1 MGPGISESSPPQS
14 NTGQLPT
21 ASWWTDLESLAH
33 ETQLHLTR
41 TAAASQVSGYV
52 IRELIS
58 RGGQGAVYA
67 GQETATGAAVA
78 IKILRPALFGSESA
92 RRRFEREIEIVGE
105 MQHPNLVRVLR
116 SGTTAGGLP
125 FLVMPR
131 ISGLTYDQWAA
142 AQRGA
147 DLSRIVRAHA
157 ELCEAVH
164 YAHQRGVIHRDLK
177 PSNVLVDEADRP
189 HVLDFGLA
197 KPQTALDRTAS
208 AVSMTQEDQF
218 VGSFP
223 WASPEQLSGRRS
235 AVDVRTDVYALGVM
249 LYQALT
255 GVFPY
260 AVDGPLP
267 TLVNSVMHVVPPP
280 ASTHASAIRPDWDAI
295 VHKALAKSPDER
307 YASAGEFAA
316 DLRQSLEGRASRA
329 RREQN
334 TAALGRNIR
343 RYQAIV
349 GVSLVLLALSALLY
363 FRANVARA
371 QAEREAGKSRAA
383 AKFLEDLFDAVNPSG
398 DGVNVTVA
406 KVLGRAAERIP
417 LEFANEP
424 EIAAGLH
431 FMLGNAYGRLGLA
444 DNARHYMRSYE
455 LRRAALG
462 ENHPETLN
470 AAHYVARTEL
480 LPLSDRL
487 ELAERVLADRARRLP
502 ALHNDVIFARNLHAT
517 LQMESGQVRASVAAT
532 DGLLEAA
539 MAGLPAADRALHNII
554 GWKIRNE
561 RQFGDLRRAIEWADR
576 LEILVRD
583 HRDSEY
589 EHRMALFHYR
599 AEIALQLERYDEA
612 EAAIESARAIRQRV
626 FGSGHISS
634 LSTNCELALCRVGQ
648 GRLAEAERLLLVS
661 DGIQET
667 RELETIWH
675 NRFRFVSA
683 LHRLHM
689 ARGDFEAAIAVLEQW
704 LAETAAVT
712 GGRSGNEQ
720 LIRCD
725 LLAALVQSRRWED
738 ALALAEGL
746 LQFQREETLALH
758 LAARLKLDYAACLAE
773 IGRRTEAAVLVDEAS
788 TTLAEVLGPEHPW
801 SCRADELLKEWG
813 K

>member
-1 MGPGISESSPPQS
+1 MGSEISESSPVQTCTGHMP
-14 NTGQLPT
+14 NT
-21 ASWWTDLESLAH
+21 SWWTDLESLAH
-33 ETQLHLTR
+33 ETQLHLMR
-41 TAAASQVSGYV
+41 TAAASQVSGYE

-67 GQETATGAAVA
+67 GVDEATGAAVA

-105 MQHPNLVRVLR
+105 MQHPNLVPVLR
-116 SGTTAGGLP
+116 SGATAAGLP

-131 ISGLTYDQWAA
+131 INGLTYDQWAA
-142 AQRGA
+142 ARRGT
-147 DLSRIVRAHA
+147 DLSRILRVHA

-189 HVLDFGLA
+189 QVLDFGLA
-197 KPQTALDRTAS
+197 KPRTALDRTAS
-208 AVSMTQEDQF
+208 AVTMTQEDQF

-223 WASPEQLSGRRS
+223 WASPEQLSGRRN

-280 ASTHASAIRPDWDAI
+280 PSTHQSAIRPDWDAI
-295 VHKALAKSPDER
+295 VRKALAKSPEKR

-334 TAALGRNIR
+334 TAALTRNIR

-349 GVSLVLLALSALLY
+349 GVSLALLALSALLY
-363 FRANVARA
+363 FRANAARA

-431 FMLGNAYGRLGLA
+431 FMLGNAYGRLGLV

-455 LRRAALG
+455 LRRLALG

-470 AAHYVARTEL
+470 AAHYVARSEL
-480 LPLSDRL
+480 LPLSNRL
-487 ELAERVLADRARRLP
+487 ELAERVLADRIQRLP
-502 ALHNDVIFARNLHAT
+502 ALHDDVIATRNLHAA
-517 LQMESGQVRASVAAT
+517 LQLEFGEVRASVAAT
-532 DGLLEAA
+532 DALLETAI
-539 MAGLPAADRALHNII
+539 AGLPPDDRALHNII
-554 GWKIRNE
+554 GLRIRNE
-561 RQFGDLRRAIEWADR
+561 QQFGDLRRAIKWADR

-583 HRDSEY
+583 HRDPEY
-589 EHRMALFHYR
+589 EHRMALYHYR
-599 AEIALQLERYDEA
+599 SEIALQLERYDDA

-626 FGSGHISS
+626 FGAGHISS
-634 LSTNCELALCRVGQ
+634 LSMNCEFALCRIGQ
-648 GRLAEAERLLLVS
+648 GRLMEAERLLLVS
-661 DGIQET
+661 DGIQES
-667 RELETIWH
+667 RELEIVWR

-689 ARGDFEAAIAVLEQW
+689 TRGHFDAAIAVLEQW
-704 LAETAAVT
+704 LAETASVT
-712 GGRSGNEQ
+712 GGRSGPEHM
-720 LIRCD
+720 IRCD
-725 LLAALVQSRRWED
+725 LLAALVQRRHWGD
-738 ALALAEGL
+738 ALILAEEL
-746 LQFQREETLALH
+746 LEYQRGQPLALH
-758 LAARLKLDYAACLAE
+758 LAARLKLDYAACLAA
-773 IGRRTEAAVLVDEAS
+773 IGRREEAATLVDNANA
-788 TTLAEVLGPEHPW
+788 TLAEVLGPEHPW
-801 SCRADELLKEWG
+801 TCRADEMLRQWR
-813 K
+813 